1 MSRGVAPGSRSAK
14 PGSQPTA
21 PGVQAARPGSQPTAP
36 GNQSPAP
43 GNQPVIVS
51 AARTPIG
58 RFGGA
63 LRDVGPIELATLVIR
78 EAIARAGIQPSQV
91 DEVVIGHTLIAGGTP
106 NVGRQAAMMADLPVE
121 IPAHGVERQC
131 GTGLQAIC
139 DAMMQIQTG
148 MAEVVVAGGVESMS
162 TIEYYVPDVRW
173 GPRLGSLTFVDRWEK
188 ATEACSGYRFGVI
201 PSMIHTAANVA
212 EKLSVSREEQDRFAL
227 RSQQNAGAAMAAGRF
242 DDEIVPV
249 PVPQKKGD
257 PILFNRD
264 EHPRPETTLESLAS
278 LKPIAGDTITAGN
291 SAGLNDGAAACV
303 VMSERKAHELGL
315 EPLAYLR
322 AWTVVGVHPA
332 YMGLGPVPAVK
343 QLLEKTGLT
352 LADID
357 LIELNEAFAAQALG
371 CLKQLKISDLSNIN
385 VNGSGIALG
394 HPIGATGARIMATL
408 LHEMKRRGA
417 RYGLETMCIGGGQ
430 GIAALVE
437 RKT

>member
-1 MSRGVAPGSRSAK
+1 MS
-14 PGSQPTA
+14 
-21 PGVQAARPGSQPTAP
+21 QAVEP
-36 GNQSPAP
+36 GNK
-43 GNQPVIVS
+43 PVLVS
-51 AARTPIG
+51 AVRTPIG

-63 LRDVGPIELATLVIR
+63 LCDVEPIELATIVIR
-78 EAIARAGIQPSQV
+78 EAIERAGIQPSQV

-106 NVGRQAAMMADLPVE
+106 NVGRQAALMAGLPVE

-148 MAEVVVAGGVESMS
+148 MSEVVVAGGVESMS

-188 ATEACSGYRFGVI
+188 ATEACSSYKFGVI
-201 PSMIHTAANVA
+201 PSMLHTAANVA
-212 EKLSVSREEQDRFAL
+212 EKLSISREDQDRFAL
-227 RSQQNAGAAMAAGRF
+227 RSQQNAAAAIAAGRF

-249 PVPQKKGD
+249 PVPQKGGRVAM
-257 PILFNRD
+257 FNRD
-264 EHPRPETTLESLAS
+264 EHPRPDTTLESLAA
-278 LKPIAGDTITAGN
+278 LKPLAGDTITAGN
-291 SAGLNDGAAACV
+291 SSGLNDGAAACV
-303 VMSERKAHELGL
+303 VTSERKAHELGL
-315 EPLAYLR
+315 EPMGYLR
-322 AWTVVGVHPA
+322 AWAIAGVHPA

-343 QLLEKTGLT
+343 QLLHKTGLS
-352 LADID
+352 LKDID

-371 CLKQLKISDLSNIN
+371 CLRELGINDYANVN

-394 HPIGATGARIMATL
+394 HPIGATGVRIMATL
-408 LHEMKRRGA
+408 VHEMKRRGA

-437 RKT
+437 RKA

>member
-1 MSRGVAPGSRSAK
+1 MSQSVAHQGA
-14 PGSQPTA
+14 
-21 PGVQAARPGSQPTAP
+21 
-36 GNQSPAP
+36 AP
-43 GNQPVIVS
+43 GNQPVVVS
-51 AARTPIG
+51 AVRTPIG

-63 LRDVGPIELATLVIR
+63 LCDVGPIELATLVIR
-78 EAIARAGIQPSQV
+78 EAIDRAGVQPSQI

-106 NVGRQAAMMADLPVE
+106 NVGRQAALMAGLPVE

-148 MAEVVVAGGVESMS
+148 MSEVVVAGGVESMS

-188 ATEACSGYRFGVI
+188 ATEACSSYKFGVI
-201 PSMIHTAANVA
+201 PSMLHTAANVA
-212 EKLSVSREEQDRFAL
+212 EKLSISREDQDRFAL
-227 RSQQNAGAAMAAGRF
+227 RSQQNTAAAIAAGKF

-249 PVPQKKGD
+249 PVPQKGGKVVMFD
-257 PILFNRD
+257 RD
-264 EHPRPETTLESLAS
+264 EHPRPDTTLESLAA
-278 LKPIAGDTITAGN
+278 LKPLAGGTITAGN
-291 SAGLNDGAAACV
+291 SSGLNDGAAACV

-315 EPLAYLR
+315 EPMGYLR
-322 AWTVVGVHPA
+322 AWSIAGVHPA

-343 QLLEKTGLT
+343 QLLQKTGLT

-357 LIELNEAFAAQALG
+357 LVELNEAFAAQAVG
-371 CLKQLKISDLSNIN
+371 CLRELAITDYGNVN

-408 LHEMKRRGA
+408 VHEMKRRGA
-417 RYGLETMCIGGGQ
+417 RYGVETMCIGGGQ

-437 RKT
+437 RKA